1 MMYIEVRGGVV
12 VAAYSDENN
21 RLIVIDHDRPSGE
34 EVMNFV
40 IDPVDTMPGQIADL
54 CKSAG

>member
-1 MMYIEVRGGVV
+1 MYIEVRGGVV